1 MVTSGE
7 DSPYLK
13 VTADLDLIVCRV
25 LNASYGNI
33 SHGDAFEFEKRL
45 TDETVTNIIDKNG
58 VQCVAGDLG
67 GRGAAGPG
75 PLAIVKLL
83 WENKEIILAAFA
95 AFKVIPKLLKYPI
108 DQSYKKYQQSMTLE
122 LTIHSD
128 HRYDARDSFQKIAN
142 RLMSV
147 KYIAEQEVLRL
158 RKQYPAYQFN
168 QLVVLDLPQNSFK
181 AEYYLRGDQDKKS
194 YDKRIIYAMSGLQL
208 VQGLRLNIS
217 IAKTGL
223 LKHSVEIL
231 VTTDGRSWKFLTKK
245 PKIFYSYVSRRMAG
259 GYFWKYRKMT
269 DAEFVKFVEKAE
281 SILR

>member
-1 MVTSGE
+1 MATSVDE
-7 DSPYLK
+7 SPYLK
-13 VTADLDLIVCRV
+13 VTTDLDLVVCKV

-45 TDETVTNIIDKNG
+45 TDETVKNIVDKNG
-58 VQCVAGDLG
+58 VQCIAGDLG
-67 GRGAAGPG
+67 GRGATGPG
-75 PLAIVKLL
+75 PLDIVKIL
-83 WENKEIILAAFA
+83 WENKEVISAVLAAFKA
-95 AFKVIPKLLKYPI
+95 IPKLLKYPI
-108 DQSYKKYQQSMTLE
+108 NQSYKKYQQSMTLE

-128 HRYDARDSFQKIAN
+128 HKYDARDSFQKIAN

-168 QLVVLDLPQNSFK
+168 QLVVLDLPRNSFK
-181 AEYYLRGDQDKKS
+181 AEYYLCGDQDKKF

-223 LKHSVEIL
+223 LKHAIEIL

-245 PKIFYSYVSRRMAG
+245 PKIFYSYMSRRMAG
-259 GYFWKYRKMT
+259 GYFWKYQRMT

-281 SILR
+281 SILK